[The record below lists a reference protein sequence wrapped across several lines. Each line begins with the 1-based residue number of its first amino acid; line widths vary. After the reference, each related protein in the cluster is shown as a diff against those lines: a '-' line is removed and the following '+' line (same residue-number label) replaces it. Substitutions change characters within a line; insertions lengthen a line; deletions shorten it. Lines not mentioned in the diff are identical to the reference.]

1 MSRNTGSRRLT
12 ASTIERKPGLDRV
25 SASSRSTRPRSIL
38 GLSATARRRPQ
49 RRSDCSHPALVFA
62 SSRNRR
68 PTGSISTD
76 GCSVTW
82 FELPRRERERAA
94 RPIGAAAPYF
104 YEGRR
109 GRYAA
114 LLERL
119 ALRGSDF
126 FVFLRGGVCAE
137 IRCAR
142 RSSARTVARLTLTTA
157 EHAAAA
163 GLDSAERLRGRAV
176 SPVHAWTVEYQHTNV
191 ALPAPARPRRG
202 SLLRRLSGRML

>member
-1 MSRNTGSRRLT
+1 VT
-12 ASTIERKPGLDRV
+12 DRV
-25 SASSRSTRPRSIL
+25 DQYGRLLRYIVRVAD
-38 GLSATARRRPQ
+38 GLNVNVQVVR
-49 RRSDCSHPALVFA
+49 V
-62 SSRNRR
+62 
-68 PTGSISTD
+68 
-76 GCSVTW
+76 
-82 FELPRRERERAA
+82 
-94 RPIGAAAPYF
+94 GAAAPYF

>member
-1 MSRNTGSRRLT
+1 VLRPAGVRND
-12 ASTIERKPGLDRV
+12 E
-25 SASSRSTRPRSIL
+25 
-38 GLSATARRRPQ
+38 ATARTRHSCSPPPGTGDRRVDQ
-49 RRSDCSHPALVFA
+49 YGRLLRYVVRVADGVNVNAQLV
-62 SSRNRR
+62 R
-68 PTGSISTD
+68 
-76 GCSVTW
+76 V
-82 FELPRRERERAA
+82 
-94 RPIGAAAPYF
+94 GAAAPYF
-104 YEGRR
+104 YAGRR

-163 GLDSAERLRGRAV
+163 VAKDGVTGGAADIAVLARTAAEHV
-176 SPVHAWTVEYQHTNV
+176 V
-191 ALPAPARPRRG
+191 ARTA
-202 SLLRRLSGRML
+202 